1 VTDTTSGDRPAPDAP
16 APDTS
21 GARASV
27 APGPGERSV
36 GPGGQA
42 LTPKGETRRRA
53 LLDGVLAVLEA
64 GGPSA
69 VTHRAVA
76 RAAGVPVS
84 AATYY
89 FAGRDDL
96 LRAALRHA
104 TTDWV
109 RSFDRLE
116 RASSADLAET
126 LVRYAITE
134 RGSARAQYELLF
146 TAMRDESLREDADLW
161 YSSLEHV
168 LRRTGV
174 PSERLDVVAL
184 AVDGLIVRM
193 LWRGEPGTVDA
204 TERMLRE
211 IVGPLP

>member
-1 VTDTTSGDRPAPDAP
+1 MPTTRGTAPGAP
-16 APDTS
+16 AP
-21 GARASV
+21 AR
-27 APGPGERSV
+27 PT
-36 GPGGQA
+36 

-53 LLDGVLAVLEA
+53 LLAGVLTVLES

-89 FAGRDDL
+89 FADRDDL

-116 RASSADLAET
+116 RASLRDLAAT

-146 TAMRDESLREDADLW
+146 TAMRDESLREDAEAW

-168 LRRTGV
+168 LDRAGV
-174 PSERLDVVAL
+174 PAARLDVAAL

-193 LWRGEPGTVDA
+193 LWRGEPATTAA
-204 TERMLRE
+204 TERVLQQ

>member
-1 VTDTTSGDRPAPDAP
+1 VTRDGAGPA
-16 APDTS
+16 
-21 GARASV
+21 R
-27 APGPGERSV
+27 
-36 GPGGQA
+36 
-42 LTPKGETRRRA
+42 TPKGEARRRA
-53 LLDGVLAVLEA
+53 LLDGVLAVLEE

-116 RASSADLAET
+116 RASLTDLAET

-146 TAMRDESLREDADLW
+146 AAMRDESLREDAELW

-168 LRRTGV
+168 LARAGV
-174 PSERLDVVAL
+174 PDERVDVVAL

-193 LWRGEPGTVDA
+193 LWRGQPGTVAA
-204 TERMLRE
+204 TERVLRDV
-211 IVGPLP
+211 VGPLP

>member
-1 VTDTTSGDRPAPDAP
+1 VTDPTSPD
-16 APDTS
+16 
-21 GARASV
+21 GR
-27 APGPGERSV
+27 APGGSALGPEGQSV
-36 GPGGQA
+36 GPGGQSVGPGGQT

-53 LLDGVLAVLEA
+53 LLHGVLAVLET
-64 GGPSA
+64 GGPAA

-116 RASSADLAET
+116 RASLGDLAET
-126 LVRYAITE
+126 LVRYAIAE
-134 RGSARAQYELLF
+134 RGAARAQYELLF

-168 LRRTGV
+168 LRRPGV
-174 PSERLDVVAL
+174 PAERVDVVAL

-193 LWRGEPGTVDA
+193 LWRGEPATVGA
-204 TERMLRE
+204 TERVLRQ

>member
-1 VTDTTSGDRPAPDAP
+1 MTDTTAGDGPAA
-16 APDTS
+16 A
-21 GARASV
+21 
-27 APGPGERSV
+27 GPT
-36 GPGGQA
+36 

-53 LLDGVLAVLEA
+53 LLDGVLTVLEA

-104 TTDWV
+104 TTDWA

-116 RASSADLAET
+116 RASLRDLAET
-126 LVRYAITE
+126 LVRYAVTE
-134 RGSARAQYELLF
+134 RGAARAQYELLF
-146 TAMRDESLREDADLW
+146 TAMRDESLREDAELW
-161 YSSLEHV
+161 YASLEHV
-168 LRRTGV
+168 LTRAGV
-174 PSERLDVVAL
+174 PPEWVDVAAL

-193 LWRGEPGTVDA
+193 LWRGEPATVAA
-204 TERMLRE
+204 TERVLRQV
-211 IVGPLP
+211 VGPLP

>member
-1 VTDTTSGDRPAPDAP
+1 VGDSTSGGGPSSDGPAPGSP
-16 APDTS
+16 APGS
-21 GARASV
+21 
-27 APGPGERSV
+27 P
-36 GPGGQA
+36 A

-53 LLDGVLAVLEA
+53 LLDGVLTVLEA

-104 TTDWV
+104 TTDWA

-116 RASSADLAET
+116 RASLRDLAET
-126 LVRYAITE
+126 LVHYAVTE
-134 RGSARAQYELLF
+134 RGAARAQYELLF
-146 TAMRDESLREDADLW
+146 TAMRDESLREDAELW

-168 LRRTGV
+168 LSRAGV
-174 PSERLDVVAL
+174 PPDRVDVAAL

-193 LWRGEPGTVDA
+193 LWRGEPGTVAA
-204 TERMLRE
+204 TERVLRQV
-211 IVGPLP
+211 VGPLP

>member
-1 VTDTTSGDRPAPDAP
+1 MSDTTSGDDPAPEP
-16 APDTS
+16 GGSTL
-21 GARASV
+21 
-27 APGPGERSV
+27 GPGGSTV

-104 TTDWV
+104 TIDWV

-116 RASSADLAET
+116 RASLRDLAET

-146 TAMRDESLREDADLW
+146 TAMRDPSLREDAELW

-168 LRRTGV
+168 LARAGV
-174 PSERLDVVAL
+174 PGERLDVVAL

-193 LWRGEPGTVDA
+193 LWRGEPCTVAA
-204 TERMLRE
+204 TERMLHE